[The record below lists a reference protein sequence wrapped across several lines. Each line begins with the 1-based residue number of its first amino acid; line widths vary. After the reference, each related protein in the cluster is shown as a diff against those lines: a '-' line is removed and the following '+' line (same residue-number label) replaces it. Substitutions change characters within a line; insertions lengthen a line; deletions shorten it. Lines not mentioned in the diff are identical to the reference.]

1 MNAGYLIWKVLPDE
15 ASMHLLI
22 TAGPTYEP
30 IDAVRFLGNRSSG
43 RLGSALADQASEMGW
58 SVTLLLGPN
67 AIEPKSSAV
76 ELIRFQSTQDLQDL
90 LAQQLPRC
98 DCLIMAAA
106 VADYRPAIDEID
118 LHGKRKRSGGDISLK
133 LEATPDLL
141 AGCSALANQAQL
153 LVGFALEPKDRLISS
168 ATRKLERKSIDII
181 VANELDTMDS
191 DSINATVLS
200 NPARGID
207 LSVSTDGPIAKG
219 AFAQWLLNHLTPIAR
234 TRAGIS
240 EHASHG

>member
-1 MNAGYLIWKVLPDE
+1 
-15 ASMHLLI
+15 MHLLI

-43 RLGSALADQASEMGW
+43 RLGSALADHAIGLGW

-67 AIEPKSSAV
+67 AIEPSNTEV
-76 ELIRFQSTQDLQDL
+76 EVLRFQSTQDLQDL
-90 LAQQLPRC
+90 LDKQLPRC

-118 LHGKRKRSGGDISLK
+118 LAGKRKRSGGDISLK

-141 AGCSALANQAQL
+141 ARCSERASQTQL
-153 LVGFALEPKDRLISS
+153 LVGFALEPRERLISS
-168 ATRKLERKSIDII
+168 ATRKLEKKNIDLI

-200 NPARGID
+200 NASRGIN
-207 LSVSTDGPIAKG
+207 LAVNTDGPIAKG
-219 AFAQWLLNHLTPIAR
+219 DFAQWLLKHITPIAR

>member
-1 MNAGYLIWKVLPDE
+1 
-15 ASMHLLI
+15 MHLLI

-30 IDAVRFLGNRSSG
+30 IDSVRFLGNRSSG
-43 RLGSALADQASEMGW
+43 RLGSALADQAIGLGW

-67 AIEPKSSAV
+67 AIEPHNTEIEV
-76 ELIRFQSTQDLQDL
+76 LRFQSTQDLQDL
-90 LAQQLPRC
+90 LDKQLPGC

-106 VADYRPAIDEID
+106 VADYRPSIDEVD

-141 AGCSALANQAQL
+141 ARCSARASQAQL

-168 ATRKLERKSIDII
+168 ATRKLEKKKIDLI

-191 DSINATVLS
+191 DTINATVLS
-200 NPARGID
+200 NTSRGIN
-207 LSVSTDGPIAKG
+207 LAVSTDGPIAKG
-219 AFAQWLLNHLTPIAR
+219 DFARWLLNHITPIAR

-240 EHASHG
+240 EHASHE